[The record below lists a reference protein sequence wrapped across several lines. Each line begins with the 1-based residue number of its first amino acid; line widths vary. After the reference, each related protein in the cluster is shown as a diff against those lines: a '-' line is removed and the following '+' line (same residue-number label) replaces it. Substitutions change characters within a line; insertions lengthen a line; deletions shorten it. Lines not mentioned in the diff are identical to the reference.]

1 MPASE
6 LFLLSEFSYSTLG
19 TLLADPS
26 SELVLMHPN
35 PVSLLL
41 QGHALRVLVKGS
53 VPMLDLYF
61 MHGILIMGD
70 ISVVRSFSYLRTYV
84 QTSSQILMGDFPDEK
99 AQECSQLLRLGV
111 AALSAVCLSRGF
123 TLLAYSVLTLP
134 ASLRRDVQVFAL
146 EQTVRGSPTTGTMSA
161 EILIPGRSLPAFGAR
176 NPAEHNRDH
185 YEGLSRECY
194 SSSPMTLCCQVA
206 TVAAGNNDTFD
217 VMIGINH
224 FEFAALDVL
233 LALGNKKAPV

>member
-53 VPMLDLYF
+53 VPMLISPSSPLPVEPPDDVWYDLYF

-70 ISVVRSFSYLRTYV
+70 ISVVRSFSYNV
-84 QTSSQILMGDFPDEK
+84 DSFEHMFK
-99 AQECSQLLRLGV
+99 LLRK
-111 AALSAVCLSRGF
+111 F
-123 TLLAYSVLTLP
+123 
-134 ASLRRDVQVFAL
+134 
-146 EQTVRGSPTTGTMSA
+146 
-161 EILIPGRSLPAFGAR
+161 
-176 NPAEHNRDH
+176 
-185 YEGLSRECY
+185 
-194 SSSPMTLCCQVA
+194 
-206 TVAAGNNDTFD
+206 
-217 VMIGINH
+217 
-224 FEFAALDVL
+224 
-233 LALGNKKAPV
+233 